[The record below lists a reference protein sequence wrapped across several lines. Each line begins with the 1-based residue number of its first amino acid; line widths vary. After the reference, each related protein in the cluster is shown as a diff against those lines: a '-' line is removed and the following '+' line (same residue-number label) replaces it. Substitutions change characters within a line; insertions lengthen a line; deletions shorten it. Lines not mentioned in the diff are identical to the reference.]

1 MPAGIETT
9 VKVKI
14 GEYLLTCVIFGG
26 VSYEIDK
33 TVILSFTGDDILLFD
48 RKSTR
53 LIAQGRIQVK

>member
-1 MPAGIETT
+1 MPAGMETT

-14 GEYLLTCVIFGG
+14 GEYLLTYVIFGG

-33 TVILSFTGDDILLFD
+33 TVDLAFTGDDILLYD

>member
-1 MPAGIETT
+1 MPAGMETT

-33 TVILSFTGDDILLFD
+33 TVILSFTGDDILLYD